1 MKRILLIVLTYCFVI
16 TISNSQETVSPYYTG
31 DFECVTIDDFI
42 SSNDIFSMDGEVI
55 KLKDKA
61 ALAHLVSDEL
71 QQHNLL
77 HPEKFA
83 LDYVLIF
90 YPVWY
95 VNHNNEAISGKEAVI
110 YFANTNGC
118 FDNVP
123 SQSNRFYRMLSDDK
137 VDEATKNKMMKWVK
151 EAELTTFPELEDPL
165 MWRWF
170 YVEVEYKI
178 SISSDVFG
186 NKKAVLTRELPQYFL
201 INYKDEQS
209 HIDIK

>member
-1 MKRILLIVLTYCFVI
+1 MKRILPIVLIICSVLFV
-16 TISNSQETVSPYYTG
+16 SNSQEIVSPYCKG
-31 DFECVTIDDFI
+31 NIECATIDDFI

-61 ALAHLVSDEL
+61 ALAHIVSNEL

-90 YPVWY
+90 YPIWY
-95 VNHNNEAISGKEAVI
+95 VNHNNKAISGNEAVI

-123 SQSNRFYRMLSDDK
+123 SQSNRF
-137 VDEATKNKMMKWVK
+137 
-151 EAELTTFPELEDPL
+151 
-165 MWRWF
+165 
-170 YVEVEYKI
+170 
-178 SISSDVFG
+178 
-186 NKKAVLTRELPQYFL
+186 
-201 INYKDEQS
+201 
-209 HIDIK
+209 